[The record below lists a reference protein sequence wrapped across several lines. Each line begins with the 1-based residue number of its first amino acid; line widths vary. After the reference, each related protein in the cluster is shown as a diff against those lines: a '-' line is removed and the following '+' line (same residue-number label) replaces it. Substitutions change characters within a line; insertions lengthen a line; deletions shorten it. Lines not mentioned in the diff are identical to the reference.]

1 MKGNIIIMKPHGK
14 VNTVFIFQV
23 FVHKEKS
30 QEKAEKKKDCYFNIK
45 RKFHKTCS
53 EKQGV
58 SLMVHPLSFALVQ
71 DSCINLIEK
80 NNVQEQAMIISLDI
94 KEIKKVWKLAQRI
107 LLIFT
112 ASRCN

>member
-1 MKGNIIIMKPHGK
+1 
-14 VNTVFIFQV
+14 
-23 FVHKEKS
+23 
-30 QEKAEKKKDCYFNIK
+30 
-45 RKFHKTCS
+45 
-53 EKQGV
+53 
-58 SLMVHPLSFALVQ
+58 MVHPLSFALVQ

-112 ASRCN
+112 AS